1 MTPLDQARKDYA
13 RDPAF
18 RFVVN
23 ALVDWIIN
31 GGSPARAWIA
41 ASLAGV
47 IAEEYKRAQPLMLRQ
62 LEKGEQYDEQQNAP

>member
-1 MTPLDQARKDYA
+1 VTPLDQARQDYA

-47 IAEEYKRAQPLMLRQ
+47 IAEEYKRTKPLIMQR
-62 LEKGEQYDEQQNAP
+62 LEADGSAHID